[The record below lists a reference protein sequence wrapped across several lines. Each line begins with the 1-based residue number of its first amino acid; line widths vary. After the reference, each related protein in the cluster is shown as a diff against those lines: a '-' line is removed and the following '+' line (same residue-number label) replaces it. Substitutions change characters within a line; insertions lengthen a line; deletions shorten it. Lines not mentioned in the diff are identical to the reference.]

1 MSPFLF
7 ALKFALKF
15 MKSYHFLQKS
25 KFSFF
30 TSWMSSLS
38 PPTTWSKSSLSTGSL
53 SPTGS
58 RGRSLSPLRGNL
70 GSSPSASQPERLYI
84 IDDSSDEGL
93 TEDKDVET
101 VVGAEVRDSD

>member
-1 MSPFLF
+1 GAEIHLVNVI
-7 ALKFALKF
+7 LVI
-15 MKSYHFLQKS
+15 LQKS

-38 PPTTWSKSSLSTGSL
+38 PPTTLSSRSKSSLSSAGTGSL

-58 RGRSLSPLRGNL
+58 RSRSLSPLRGNL
-70 GSSPSASQPERLYI
+70 GTSPSATQPEGPII
-84 IDDSSDEGL
+84 IDDSSDMGDEGL

-101 VVGAEVRDSD
+101 